1 MPDAAPSSY
10 QETVRALAPQIE
22 ASVEENERTRQLS
35 PSLVEAI
42 SQAGLFR
49 LWRPRSL
56 GGDEVDV
63 MTTMRVVEAVSR
75 IDGSTG
81 WCLAIQGNGSLL
93 SGYLP
98 KAGAREIFPER
109 RPRRGLAAIRRSHCR

>member
-22 ASVEENERTRQLS
+22 ASVEENERTRRLA

-42 SQAGLFR
+42 SRAGLFR

-56 GGDEVDV
+56 GGDEVHV
-63 MTTMRVVEAVSR
+63 MTTMRV
-75 IDGSTG
+75 
-81 WCLAIQGNGSLL
+81 
-93 SGYLP
+93 
-98 KAGAREIFPER
+98 
-109 RPRRGLAAIRRSHCR
+109 RRGGVPN